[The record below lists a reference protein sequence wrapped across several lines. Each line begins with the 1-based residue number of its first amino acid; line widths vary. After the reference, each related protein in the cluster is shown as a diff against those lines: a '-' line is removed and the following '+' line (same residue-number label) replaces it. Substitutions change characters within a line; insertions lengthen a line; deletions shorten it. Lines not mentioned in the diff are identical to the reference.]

1 MRLIRPIHQ
10 LVAVALLATTTCF
23 SQPILRLAIQHNALY
38 GSEGD
43 VNFLREDVITPKKS
57 VLLGIAYSLIL
68 PGLGDI
74 YAKRSETGTYFLAAD
89 LGLWLTY
96 GGFQAYGSWVKR
108 DARTFATEK
117 SGADFSGKPTQ
128 FEVDLGNFD
137 TIDDYNQ
144 AKLRNRE
151 YDLLYDVSSSYAW
164 KWSSEADRLHFK
176 SQRIRGDE
184 IIRNSQFVL
193 GALVVN
199 RIIAA
204 VSAARSVSEYNKSLS
219 ASSGWQIRTEPS
231 GPVWAA
237 DGFVLTISK
246 TF

>member
-1 MRLIRPIHQ
+1 MRIVRPVHRVVTI
-10 LVAVALLATTTCF
+10 ALLATTTCF
-23 SQPILRLAIQHNALY
+23 AQPSLRQAIQNSASL
-38 GSEGD
+38 GSAEE
-43 VNFLREDVITPKKS
+43 VAFLRENVATQKKS

-74 YAKRSETGTYFLAAD
+74 YAKRGETGVYFVAAD

-96 GGFQAYGSWVKR
+96 GGFQAYGHWVKR
-108 DARTFATEK
+108 DARTFATQK
-117 SGADFSGKPTQ
+117 SGADFSDKQGQ

-137 TIDDYNQ
+137 SIDDYNQ

-151 YDLLYDVSSSYAW
+151 YDLLYDVTSSYSW
-164 KWSSEADRLHFK
+164 RWSTEADRLQFK
-176 SQRIRGDE
+176 NQRIRGDE

-204 VSAARSVSEYNKSLS
+204 VSAARSVSEYNKTFE
-219 ASSGWQIRTEPS
+219 SSSSWQIRTDAS
-231 GPVWAA
+231 GSIMAA
-237 DGFVLTISK
+237 DGIVLTISR